1 MLQRTFVV
9 FLAILMLLFC
19 AVRVTAQESM
29 TLPPGGPR
37 RVPMPLLEE
46 TLGNQF
52 QWMAVTLPPEESKG
66 VLFLDGQR
74 LEPYRM
80 ISREEAGRLM
90 FFAAPGVPV
99 TIGVAAVPE
108 PPREEILRIRCINRI
123 L

>member
-1 MLQRTFVV
+1 MLPGLGKAMQALT
-9 FLAILMLLFC
+9 LTIFC
-19 AVRVTAQESM
+19 CFRISSRAAYS
-29 TLPPGGPR
+29 